1 MAVLLT
7 LAAPAHAADPK
18 AARYYEDAQVRYD
31 KRDYA
36 GAVIQLKNALQSD
49 RSMLAAEILLGK
61 ALLASG
67 DAAGAEVALREA
79 RNLGV
84 DAAEIAVPLNQSLY
98 AQGKYVELLALPMPQ
113 NLGRVP
119 KVDLLVIRGSAQVEI
134 GDPRA
139 AARIFDEA
147 RAIDPKALSVMLA
160 DANQQLRAGDLARA
174 DALTRDAVAQSPDS
188 AEAWSARASVLTA
201 MGQPQPAL
209 QAYDRSLQI
218 KPRAIEPRLSRIGLL
233 IDLNRDAD
241 AAKDLQALSEVAPDD
256 ARAAFLNA
264 VLAARRGD
272 SEAVAREMAN
282 VVKVVDSVPPEVR
295 NRRASLLLLGGLA
308 HYSLRNP
315 EKARAALENFLRLQP
330 GHPGA
335 TRTLASIYLD
345 ARDFGR
351 ASDLLEDY
359 LRRNPRDPQAL
370 NLLSA
375 AYLAQ
380 KRYAQAGALLQQAV
394 DQGVQDANVQAALG
408 ATRAG
413 QGQDVLAEQHLR
425 KAFGRGGDPVSGY
438 TLAVLLLQKGQGKDA
453 AQVCDALVAKDPRNP
468 TLLNMQGLARAQQG
482 DMAGAR
488 KAFEGAL
495 AVAPTYPPALLNAA
509 RLDAVEGKSDMARKR
524 LNQLVAGDKPN
535 IDALIELAQLEAR
548 AGRTDAARQQIE
560 KAQALAPRNPR
571 PALILVDIYLAR
583 GDVQAALE
591 TARSAASAAPDN
603 VAAAMS
609 LARVR
614 IAAGD
619 TARARENLVDA
630 RKLAENDPR
639 LLVDIAR
646 MQLQADHRD
655 GAAYSLEKALSA
667 DPDFYP
673 ALELQAEIALLA
685 RDLGTAERLAKR
697 MEQRFPTKAA
707 SAHILGDVTLARGQ
721 TAAGLALHRSAYA
734 REPVPASAVRVFR
747 AYAAVGDVRGGVAF
761 LRDVVKVKGAD
772 PLVLGALAEGQV
784 RSGDWQGA
792 KVSYEQLM
800 KLQGARPDLLN
811 NQALVLLELND
822 PGALAVAEK
831 AWKLAPADAGVIDTY
846 GWVLARQGQLDKA
859 LSLLREARLRDPRN
873 LDVRYHLA
881 WTLAKT
887 GRTRE
892 AKDELAPALEA
903 GAQLE
908 SAAAV
913 RKLADQLGG

>member
-1 MAVLLT
+1 MLLALT
-7 LAAPAHAADPK
+7 LAAPVHAADPK

-36 GAVIQLKNALQSD
+36 GAVIQLKNALQTD
-49 RSMLAAEILLGK
+49 RSMLAAQILLGK

-84 DAAEIAVPLNQSLY
+84 DAVELAVPLNQSLY
-98 AQGKYVELLALPMPQ
+98 AQGKYAELIALPVPA
-113 NLGRVP
+113 NLGRVA
-119 KVDLLVIRGSAQVEI
+119 KVDLLVIRGSAQVEL

-139 AARIFDEA
+139 AARSFDEA
-147 RAIDPKALSVMLA
+147 RAIDPKALSIMLA
-160 DANQQLRAGDLARA
+160 DANQQLRSGDLARA
-174 DALTRDAVAQSPDS
+174 DALTRDAVAQVPDS
-188 AEAWSARASVLTA
+188 AEAWSARATVLTA

-209 QAYDRSLQI
+209 QAYERALKL
-218 KPRAIEPRLSRIGLL
+218 KPGAIEPRLSRIGLL

-241 AAKDLQALSEVAPDD
+241 AARDVQALSEIAPDD
-256 ARAAFLNA
+256 ARAAFLRA

-272 SEAVAREMAN
+272 SEAVASEMAN
-282 VVKVVDSVPPEVR
+282 VVKVIDSVPPDVR

-408 ATRAG
+408 ASRAG

-438 TLAVLLLQKGQGKDA
+438 TLAVLLLQRGQGKEA
-453 AQVCDALVAKDPRNP
+453 AQVCDALVARDPRNP

-482 DMAGAR
+482 DSAGAH
-488 KAFEGAL
+488 KSFEAAL
-495 AVAPTYPPALLNAA
+495 AVSPAYPPALLNAA
-509 RLDAVEGKSDMARKR
+509 RLDAAEGRVEQARKR
-524 LNQLVAGDKPN
+524 LGALIAGDQPN

-548 AGRTDAARQQIE
+548 AGRDAAARQLVE
-560 KAQALAPRNPR
+560 RAQVLAPRNPR
-571 PALILVDIYLAR
+571 PALILVDVYLGR
-583 GDVQAALE
+583 GDVQAALD
-591 TARSAASAAPDN
+591 TARTAAAAAPDN
-603 VAAAMS
+603 VAAAMA

-619 TARARENLVDA
+619 TVRARENLVDA

-639 LLVDIAR
+639 LLVEIAR

-673 ALELQAEIALLA
+673 ALELQAELALLA
-685 RDLGTAERLAKR
+685 RDFANAERLAKR
-697 MEQRFPTKAA
+697 MDQRFPNRAA
-707 SAHILGDVTLARGQ
+707 SGHILGDVTMARGQ
-721 TAAGLALHRSAYA
+721 VAAGLAQHRSAYA
-734 REPVPASAVRVFR
+734 REPVSASAVRVFR
-747 AYAAVGDVRGGVAF
+747 AYAAAGDLRGGVAF
-761 LRDVVKVKGAD
+761 VREVIKAKGPD

-784 RSGDWQGA
+784 RMADWQGA
-792 KVSYEQLM
+792 KSSYAQLLKM
-800 KLQGARPDLLN
+800 QGARPDLLN
-811 NQALVLLELND
+811 NQALVLLELSD
-822 PGALAVAEK
+822 PAALGSAEK
-831 AWKLAPADAGVIDTY
+831 AWKLAPADAGVVDTY

-859 LSLLREARLRDPRN
+859 LGLLREARLRDPRN
-873 LDVRYHLA
+873 LEVRYHLA

-892 AKDELAPALEA
+892 AREELAPALEA
-903 GAQLE
+903 GGQLE

-913 RKLADQLGG
+913 RKLAEQLGG